1 MPGYDVV
8 VVGGGAAG
16 LSAALV
22 LGRAR
27 LKHSGGLTH
36 MDPPRAG
43 MQIHDVMSPRACPRM
58 PARPDLAVVQKCLLC
73 SAFTRDV
80 RTTFARLQR
89 EDRRDAAPRALHTPH
104 RPRDNDDA
112 ARRRIGVV
120 PVLLTVPPN

>member
-1 MPGYDVV
+1 VTATEMPGYDVV

-43 MQIHDVMSPRACPRM
+43 TQIHDVMSPRACPRM

-89 EDRRDAAPRALHTPH
+89 GSIALRKTPA
-104 RPRDNDDA
+104 NQA
-112 ARRRIGVV
+112 
-120 PVLLTVPPN
+120 L

>member
-43 MQIHDVMSPRACPRM
+43 TQIHDVMSPRACPRM
-58 PARPDLAVVQKCLLC
+58 PARPDLGCVQKCLLLQRVYARC
-73 SAFTRDV
+73 SHDV
-80 RTTFARLQR
+80 RTLTEGVTSRREKPLQIKPSDGL
-89 EDRRDAAPRALHTPH
+89 EPSTPSLPW
-104 RPRDNDDA
+104 RCSTN
-112 ARRRIGVV
+112 
-120 PVLLTVPPN
+120 